1 MFAGG
6 LRRQWIVLAAVFTI
20 VITLLSVGYFLFL
33 QPNYVVVVQGLRP
46 SDAAPILAE
55 LEKEGAAYRLAD
67 GGTTILVPED
77 RADATRIAIA
87 GTDVSTRG
95 EVGFELFNKSDMGLT
110 NFAQKI
116 NYQRALQGELAR
128 TIMQEDGVESARVH
142 LALPERTL
150 FRAERSEP
158 KAAVT
163 LAMKPGQTA
172 DPARVAGIQRLVAAA
187 VPDMPESKVVVLDS
201 AGRVISPTVA
211 AEADAGHT
219 PEMDEKAAVESYYR
233 ARARG
238 AIERQM
244 PGLKFALRLSALP
257 IVQAATTSSNSIAT
271 ANAEWV
277 PSGEGASRN
286 FQLRILFIS
295 EAALGADDQQVVQNA
310 VTQATAIS
318 AAQGDSLSFATGPVD
333 VRPETATPVVA
344 APTWGGEARP
354 NTPPA
359 VRPIEWPSHWFWLAL
374 GIATALFIIWRVRR
388 SGAAR
393 LRDSDHDDFAAL
405 LRRRLN
411 LEGDDAVA

>member
-6 LRRQWIVLAAVFTI
+6 LKRQWIVLAAIFTI

-46 SDAAPILAE
+46 SDAAPLVAE
-55 LEKEGAAYRLAD
+55 LEKEGVAYRLAD

-87 GTDVSTRG
+87 GADVSARG

-201 AGRVISPTVA
+201 AGRVISPTVV
-211 AEADAGHT
+211 AEPDAGHT
-219 PEMDEKAAVESYYR
+219 PEMDEKEIGR
-233 ARARG
+233 AH
-238 AIERQM
+238 
-244 PGLKFALRLSALP
+244 
-257 IVQAATTSSNSIAT
+257 V
-271 ANAEWV
+271 
-277 PSGEGASRN
+277 
-286 FQLRILFIS
+286 
-295 EAALGADDQQVVQNA
+295 
-310 VTQATAIS
+310 
-318 AAQGDSLSFATGPVD
+318 
-333 VRPETATPVVA
+333 
-344 APTWGGEARP
+344 
-354 NTPPA
+354 
-359 VRPIEWPSHWFWLAL
+359 
-374 GIATALFIIWRVRR
+374 
-388 SGAAR
+388 
-393 LRDSDHDDFAAL
+393 
-405 LRRRLN
+405 
-411 LEGDDAVA
+411 